1 LHLTEC
7 PEKLRQGAKG
17 ISIQNYFPLP
27 TSVEDITP
35 AWLSAALR
43 QRAPQATVRGFQIVD
58 FIRTTCTKIRLRLDL
73 DEAARRAGIPEL
85 VVLKGGFEEHSRNVG
100 MANMHEREVR
110 GYRDVF
116 PVIPLATPI
125 CYFADYDPER
135 QQGIVIMEDLKA
147 RGVTFC
153 HATQP
158 QTFEQVAR
166 RMRALARFHAGSWDG
181 ADLRPGGRW
190 ADLDEFLTVMR
201 PFFEAYTQPEKW
213 ERAVLAPPGAAVS
226 VHFHSRQWMQDAW
239 DRMVEFSRQLP
250 YCVLHGDLHLGNL
263 YIDPDG
269 SPGFF
274 DSLASRGPGMLEVA
288 YHISASV
295 DVADR
300 RGWERALVQVYLDE
314 LVRSGIDAPPLDEA
328 MRQYGILLVYGYF
341 IWVSN
346 ESHYQPPAVNTAN
359 AARVSAAMID
369 HDIDA
374 LLRTA

>member
-1 LHLTEC
+1 MSGETAYRVE
-7 PEKLRQGAKG
+7 PEPRIANLE
-17 ISIQNYFPLP
+17 YFPLP
-27 TSVEDITP
+27 IAVEEITA

-43 QRAPQATVRGFQIVD
+43 QRAPGITVRGFEIMD
-58 FIRTTCTKIRLRLDL
+58 FIHTTCTKIRLRLDV
-73 DEAARRAGIPEL
+73 DEAGRRAGIPEL
-85 VVLKGGFEEHSRNVG
+85 VILKGGFEEHSRNVG

-116 PVIPLATPI
+116 PVIPLATPA
-125 CYFADYDPER
+125 CYFADYDPDR
-135 QQGIVIMEDLKA
+135 QQGIIIMEDLKA
-147 RGVTFC
+147 RGVSFC
-153 HATQP
+153 HAAEP
-158 QTFEQVAR
+158 QTFDQVAR
-166 RMRALARFHAGSWDG
+166 RMRALARFHAGSWG
-181 ADLRPGGRW
+181 SAELEPGGKW

-213 ERAVLAPPGAAVS
+213 QRAVLAPPGAAAS
-226 VHFHSRQWMQDAW
+226 VHFHGRGWLQDAW
-239 DRMVEFSRQLP
+239 HRMVRFSQQLP

-263 YIDPDG
+263 YIDADG
-269 SPGFF
+269 GPGFF
-274 DSLASRGPGMLEVA
+274 DGLASRGPGMLEVS

-300 RGWERALVQVYLDE
+300 RRWERALVQVYLDE
-314 LVRSGIDAPPLDEA
+314 LARSGVAAPPLDEA

-359 AARVSAAMID
+359 AARTSAAMID
-369 HDIDA
+369 HDING